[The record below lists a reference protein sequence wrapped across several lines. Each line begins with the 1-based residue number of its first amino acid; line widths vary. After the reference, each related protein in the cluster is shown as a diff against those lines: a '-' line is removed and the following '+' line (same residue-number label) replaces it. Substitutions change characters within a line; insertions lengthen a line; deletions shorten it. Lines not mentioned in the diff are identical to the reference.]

1 MIKYTDPFNN
11 DPYAK
16 LKGDKSDVYLKIE
29 FSEAKLYEVDNGY
42 VLAGNITSYVGAVRA
57 YKPEEPIKPG
67 LCAIPIYDREF
78 ELWNKNKDGK
88 NVVSKHLPSLFEK
101 NLTSHL
107 KSNFIPSLGADKALK
122 GSIGFLPNAQLQGL
136 SEFDIAANIPH
147 NCQLEIITA
156 TGNLPEYK
164 PYTGSSKKASNGKYY
179 GLTPSDK
186 LVWLKQEL
194 VSAIAS
200 SNFTEETSLSLLL
213 KQVIYENDKDETF
226 LALYTD
232 MLKTLIA

>member
-1 MIKYTDPFNN
+1 MIKYTDPYNN
-11 DPYAK
+11 DPYGK

-42 VLAGNITSYVGAVRA
+42 VLAGNITNYIGAVRA
-57 YKPEEPIKPG
+57 FKPEEPIKPG
-67 LCAIPIYDREF
+67 LCAIPIYEREF
-78 ELWNKNKDGK
+78 EIWHKNKDGK
-88 NVVSKHLPSLFEK
+88 NTSTKCQPSLFEK
-101 NLTSHL
+101 NLVSHL
-107 KSNFIPSLGADKALK
+107 KSNFSPSLAADKAIK
-122 GSIGFLPNAQLQGL
+122 GSIGFLPNAQLLGL

-147 NCQLEIITA
+147 NCQLEVITA

-164 PYTGSSKKASNGKYY
+164 PYKASDKKASNGKY
-179 GLTPSDK
+179 GLSPNDK
-186 LVWLKQEL
+186 LAWLKQEL

-213 KQVIYENDKDETF
+213 KQFIYENDKDETF

-232 MLKTLIA
+232 ILKTLIA

>member
-1 MIKYTDPFNN
+1 MLKYLDPFHNV
-11 DPYAK
+11 PYGK

-29 FSEAKLYEVDNGY
+29 FDEGKLYEVDNGY
-42 VLAGNITSYVGAVRA
+42 ILAAYVTRYHGVTRA

-67 LCAIPIYDREF
+67 LCAIPIYAREF
-78 ELWNKNKDGK
+78 ELWHKNKDGK
-88 NVVSKHLPSLFEK
+88 NVSTKHLPSLFEK
-101 NLTSHL
+101 NLVNHL
-107 KSNFIPSLGADKALK
+107 KSNFSPSLDADKALK

-136 SEFDIAANIPH
+136 SEFDIVANLPH
-147 NCQLEIITA
+147 NCQLEVITA
-156 TGNLPEYK
+156 TGKLPEYQ

-179 GLTPSDK
+179 GLTPNDK
-186 LVWLKQEL
+186 LAWLKKEL

-200 SNFTEETSLSLLL
+200 SNCTEETSLSLLL

-232 MLKTLIA
+232 ILKTLIA

>member
-88 NVVSKHLPSLFEK
+88 NVLSKHLPSLFEK